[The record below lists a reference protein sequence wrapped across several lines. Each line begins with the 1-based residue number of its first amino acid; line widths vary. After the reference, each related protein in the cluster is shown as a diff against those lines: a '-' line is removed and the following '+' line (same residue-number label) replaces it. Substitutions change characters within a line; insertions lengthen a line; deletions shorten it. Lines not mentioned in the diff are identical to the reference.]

1 MFRYTD
7 TRESPWW
14 VVEGDVKKRARLNCI
29 HHLLT
34 RIAYEDVLP
43 KPFKL
48 PPRKKSTTG
57 YVRPPI
63 DSQTYVPEVY

>member
-1 MFRYTD
+1 MFKFTD
-7 TRESPWW
+7 TKESPWW

-29 HHLLT
+29 HHLLDQ
-34 RIAYEDVLP
+34 IPHEDVVP
-43 KPFKL
+43 KPFNL
-48 PPRKKSTTG
+48 PARKPSTGG